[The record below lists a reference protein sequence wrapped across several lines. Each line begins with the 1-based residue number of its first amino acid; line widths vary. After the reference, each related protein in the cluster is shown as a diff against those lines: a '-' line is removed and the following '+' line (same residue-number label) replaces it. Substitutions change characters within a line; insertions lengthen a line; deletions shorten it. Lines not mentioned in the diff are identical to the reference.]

1 MIEIEN
7 LSVTYPDGTAAL
19 KSLNFQIH
27 DGENVGIVGENG
39 AGKTT
44 LLLAIL
50 GIILPAEGRIRIDEK
65 FVRKENFS
73 FIRQEVG
80 MVFQNPDDQL
90 FMTSVYEDIAF
101 GPRNFGLAENDIS
114 KRTNEVIKRLGIESI
129 KDKTPYKLSGGE
141 KRIAAIGT
149 VLSMQPK
156 MLLLDEPSAFLD
168 PRARRKIISILSE
181 LPLTKV
187 VASHDLD
194 MVLELC
200 QRVIILKQGRLMID
214 GKTSE
219 ILTNRE
225 LMDSCGLELPLS
237 CQKLCK

>member
-19 KSLNFQIH
+19 KNLNFQIH

-73 FIRQEVG
+73 IIRQELG

-101 GPRNFGLAENDIS
+101 GPRNFRLTDEEIS
-114 KRTNEVIKRLGIESI
+114 TRTNEVISKLGIENI
-129 KDKTPYKLSGGE
+129 KDKAPYKLSGGE
-141 KRIAAIGT
+141 KRIAAIGS

-156 MLLLDEPSAFLD
+156 ALLLDEPSAFLD
-168 PRARRKIISILSE
+168 PKARRKIIKILSE
-181 LPLTKV
+181 LPLTKIIS
-187 VASHDLD
+187 SHDLD
-194 MVLELC
+194 LVLELC
-200 QRVIILKQGRLMID
+200 QRVIILKRGTLFID
-214 GKTSE
+214 GPASDMLK
-219 ILTNRE
+219 NRE

-237 CQKLCK
+237 CQKQCK

>member
-50 GIILPAEGRIRIDEK
+50 GIILPAEGRIKIDEK

-101 GPRNFGLAENDIS
+101 GPRNFGLSENDIS

-149 VLSMQPK
+149 VLSIQPK
-156 MLLLDEPSAFLD
+156 ILLLDEPSAFLD

-214 GKTSE
+214 GETSE
-219 ILTNRE
+219 ILKNRE
-225 LMDSCGLELPLS
+225 LMDFCGLELPLS